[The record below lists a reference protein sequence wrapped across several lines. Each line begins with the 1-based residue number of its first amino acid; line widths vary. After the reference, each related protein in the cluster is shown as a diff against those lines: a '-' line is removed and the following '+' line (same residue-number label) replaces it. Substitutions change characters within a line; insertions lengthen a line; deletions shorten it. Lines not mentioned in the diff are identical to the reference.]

1 MNVSTLKR
9 PKTGARIA
17 PVTASLPRVNLL
29 PPEIIE
35 DRRLERAKMGMVA
48 VLLLAVA
55 SVGAGYTSQAEGLTS
70 AQTRIDTAK
79 KDGDKLRAEQSRYA
93 GVPGVQAAL
102 SARQDELVKA
112 MGREIRWS
120 QVLGEL
126 STSMPP
132 RVWLGTIA
140 ASQSTP
146 DGVAPATG
154 GAAAG
159 TAGAAG
165 APGAAA
171 GLGTVTF
178 TGTAVEINDVAAWLE
193 VLAAQ
198 PRYANATLT
207 SARQVEIGTT
217 KVYSFTSTVT
227 LTESA
232 ASQRFATKGRM
243 P

>member
-1 MNVSTLKR
+1 MSLTTLKR
-9 PKTGARIA
+9 PKTSARVA
-17 PVTASLPRVNLL
+17 PVTASLPWVNLL

-35 DRRLERAKMGMVA
+35 DRRLGRAKLGMVA
-48 VLLLAVA
+48 VLLLTVA

-70 AQTRIDTAK
+70 AQARIDTAK
-79 KDGDKLRAEQSRYA
+79 KNGDRLRAEQGRYA
-93 GVPGVQAAL
+93 GVPAVQAAL

-120 QVLGEL
+120 RMLGEL

-132 RVWLGTIA
+132 RVWLNTVA

-146 DGVAPATG
+146 DGVAPTTG
-154 GAAAG
+154 
-159 TAGAAG
+159 TGAAG
-165 APGAAA
+165 APGAPGAA
-171 GLGTVTF
+171 GGLGTVTF
-178 TGTAVEINDVAAWLE
+178 TGTALAIDDVAAWLE
-193 VLAAQ
+193 ALAAQ

-207 SARQVEIGTT
+207 SAKQVEIGTT